1 MPIASNTSPMI
12 ALAQIRRLELVK
24 ALYGS
29 VLIPPA
35 VKIECIDRGKAIG
48 AQDVYEIERCL
59 QQGWITVVPLAKN
72 SEREAKQLM
81 ARARLGQGEAE
92 AILLARERS
101 VPVILDD
108 AEARAVARSLGLQYL
123 GTLMLP
129 YQAFRRE
136 ILSREELVEILT
148 GLSRVLWVSPDVI
161 AEILRRAE
169 GRKE

>member
-1 MPIASNTSPMI
+1 LII
-12 ALAQIRRLELVK
+12 ALARIRRLELVK
-24 ALYGS
+24 TLYGS

-35 VKIECIDRGKAIG
+35 VKTECIDRGRAIG
-48 AQDVYEIERCL
+48 AQDVYEIEQRL
-59 QQGWITVVPLAKN
+59 QQGWITVVPLGKN
-72 SEREAKQLM
+72 SEREATQLM
-81 ARARLGQGEAE
+81 ARARIGQGEAE
-92 AILLARERS
+92 AIMLAKERG

-108 AEARAVARSLGLQYL
+108 AEARAVARSLDLDYM

-148 GLSRVLWVSPDVI
+148 SLSRVLWVSPDVI

-169 GRKE
+169 G